1 MALAITGLDI
11 GFHVS
16 GASGA
21 NTRKY
26 LGTVEEYQG
35 SIAKDEMYNLENDPD
50 KPRTFKTS
58 THIWG
63 YTPRF

>member
-11 GFHVS
+11 SFHLS
-16 GASGA
+16 GAYGA
-21 NTRKY
+21 NICKY

-35 SIAKDEMYNLENDPD
+35 SMVEDQIYNLENDPD

-58 THIWG
+58 THICG
-63 YTPRF
+63 HT